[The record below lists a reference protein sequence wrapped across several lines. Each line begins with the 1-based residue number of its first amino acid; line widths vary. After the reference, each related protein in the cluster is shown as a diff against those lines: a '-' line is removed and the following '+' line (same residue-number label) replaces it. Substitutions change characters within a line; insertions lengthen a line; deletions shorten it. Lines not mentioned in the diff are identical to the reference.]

1 MSHIDIG
8 DTRLHEYLFWLLGI
22 NPRGLLLVSDPDT
35 LTALPKEIL
44 LVLGAAVL
52 PLELLVLFEKLE

>member
-1 MSHIDIG
+1 MSHVDIS
-8 DTRLHEYLFWLLGI
+8 DARLHKHFFWLLGI
-22 NPRGLLLVSDPDT
+22 DPRGLLLVSDPDT
-35 LTALPKEIL
+35 ISALSKEIL

>member
-1 MSHIDIG
+1 MSHVDIT

-22 NPRGLLLVSDPDT
+22 DPRGLLLVSDPDT
-35 LTALPKEIL
+35 ISALSKEIL